1 MFSSD
6 STGAY
11 RHPISHAFPCNSA
24 LRFTTHHTVPLEFT
38 PSLTHL
44 CLPFFDLR
52 TDEGPLQLTPNNV
65 NAPTPSPF
73 APLDPLLS
81 SPAIPHLQMLVLTL
95 NPRYW
100 RFDERSL
107 KGWALGA
114 MARDARLYVIAETRE
129 DATRDWECARR
140 DWEDEARV
148 THMREKRYGGAQRG
162 VREWEAEEMG
172 GVWAKAV
179 EVRRKFLTRASKTFD

>member
-1 MFSSD
+1 
-6 STGAY
+6 
-11 RHPISHAFPCNSA
+11 
-24 LRFTTHHTVPLEFT
+24 
-38 PSLTHL
+38 
-44 CLPFFDLR
+44 
-52 TDEGPLQLTPNNV
+52 
-65 NAPTPSPF
+65 
-73 APLDPLLS
+73 
-81 SPAIPHLQMLVLTL
+81 MLVLTL

-148 THMREKRYGGAQRG
+148 THMREKGNDAQRG
-162 VREWEAEEMG
+162 MREAEEMG

-179 EVRRKFLTRASKTFD
+179 EVRRKFLTRASKSFN